1 MEEKKIENIRAMM
14 QERVK
19 ALKGKQA
26 NPSASKQPLAQ
37 SRFKE
42 ILDKAKQKRT
52 EKTGTKTLPVS
63 LREKMLS
70 RIEEIKKQ
78 QLNKKEVNHD

>member
-19 ALKGKQA
+19 VLKGKQA

-42 ILDKAKQKRT
+42 ILDKYKQKRT
-52 EKTGTKTLPVS
+52 DKTGTTTAPVTF
-63 LREKMLS
+63 REKMLS

-78 QLNKKEVNHD
+78 QLNKKGGKP

>member
-19 ALKGKQA
+19 ALRGKQA
-26 NPSASKQPLAQ
+26 NPSANKQPLAQ

-52 EKTGTKTLPVS
+52 EKTGTTTVPVS
-63 LREKMLS
+63 FGEKMLA
-70 RIEEIKKQ
+70 RIEELKKQ
-78 QLNKKEVNHD
+78 QLNNKEEQS